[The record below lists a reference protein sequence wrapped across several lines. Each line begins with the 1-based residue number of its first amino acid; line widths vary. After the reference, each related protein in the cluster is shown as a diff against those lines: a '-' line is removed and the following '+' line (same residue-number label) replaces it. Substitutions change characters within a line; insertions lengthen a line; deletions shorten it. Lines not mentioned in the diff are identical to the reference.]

1 MHLLA
6 KFKIIGHSM
15 QPQIKDSETVLVSN
29 IFYWFK
35 NPQIGDIVA
44 FRKLGKILIKRI
56 TKIQNGKYFLVG
68 DNQQDSLDSRKLGLI
83 SKEKI
88 IGKVF
93 YKFDVT

>member
-1 MHLLA
+1 MLLT

-15 QPQIKDSETVLVSN
+15 TPGIKNGEKVLVSS

-44 FRKLGKILIKRI
+44 VIRDGKVFVKRI
-56 TKIQNGKYFLVG
+56 TKTNENKYFLEG
-68 DNQQDSLDSRKLGLI
+68 DNKKDSLDSRKFGFI
-83 SKEKI
+83 AKEKI

-93 YKFDVT
+93 YKF